1 MLIDIISSII
11 MPPGLFIVILL
22 MLSLHAL
29 KKPRRAILSSLL
41 FLTAIGMYITSIPI
55 TTFYLNKWF
64 INGYTPQIPSD
75 NTLTAVIVLGGGSS
89 IDETNKPFQPNIA
102 TIERLYTGIK
112 LTKEHPSFSYLI
124 LSAGDTLQRSGIT
137 GAEIMAYAAETM
149 GCKAKII
156 LESKARNTD
165 ENLKYCSE
173 IVKKLGI
180 KNVIIVTNNFHIRR
194 SMDFAYLYMP
204 TDVNIYPYPS
214 GGQQPRNIT
223 LSFQLFLPS
232 TRALMVAQ
240 LRIKEM
246 IGILLV

>member
-1 MLIDIISSII
+1 MLSDIISSII
-11 MPPGLFIVILL
+11 MPPGLFIIILL
-22 MLSLHAL
+22 ILSLHSL
-29 KKPRRAILSSLL
+29 KKPRRVILSSLL

-64 INGYTPQIPSD
+64 IDVYKPQVPPD
-75 NTLTAVIVLGGGSS
+75 NAQAAVIVLGGGTSN
-89 IDETNKPFQPNIA
+89 DEDNKPIQPNIA
-102 TIERLYTGIK
+102 TIERLYVAVK
-112 LTKEHPSFSYLI
+112 LIKEHPSFSYLI

-156 LESKARNTD
+156 LEPKARNTD

-204 TDVNIYPYPS
+204 TDVNIFPYPS
-214 GGQQPRNIT
+214 GGQQPRNIS
-223 LSFQLFLPS
+223 LPLEAFLPD
-232 TRALMVAQ
+232 TRVLRIMQ
-240 LRIKEM
+240 LRIKEI
-246 IGILLV
+246 IGLLLT